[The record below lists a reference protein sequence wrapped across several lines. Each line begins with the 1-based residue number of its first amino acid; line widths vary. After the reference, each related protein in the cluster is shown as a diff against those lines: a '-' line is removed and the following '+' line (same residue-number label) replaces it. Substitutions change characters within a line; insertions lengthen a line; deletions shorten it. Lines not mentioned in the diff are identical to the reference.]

1 MRLSFTEMGMT
12 VGWAS
17 FGADV
22 SKDFDLG
29 EFPGNVVVRTLR
41 FHCWGHRFS
50 PWLRN

>member
-17 FGADV
+17 FGADG